1 MSCLLQSYADQHK
14 IKLVDFFRS
23 LSPARRMEMPVGE
36 FRKAL
41 LQVRWVLAAAG
52 SECVRMRVRMHTH
65 ARVCVCMCM
74 FVSIKVCYVHIPT
87 PYDEC
92 Y

>member
-1 MSCLLQSYADQHK
+1 
-14 IKLVDFFRS
+14 
-23 LSPARRMEMPVGE
+23 MPVGE

-87 PYDEC
+87 LHKKCDHVVSACTMKNKYFFKKKDISENAV
-92 Y
+92 